1 MGAGFSRENPEESR
15 LGRAPSRNGG
25 APSSLAPAHDAVAC
39 LSMAGSAQASEDWN
53 KACSDD
59 PSRLEH
65 TVNLM
70 PSFGFESKYQ
80 GGLVAFHADAS
91 EAEFST
97 PETADEF
104 AQHVIGTICH
114 ASVTPAIG
122 RRAYERCMRAL
133 HLGSTAR
140 IGFRHPGKADAI
152 DLIWRERERLFRQ
165 YDSCSDKL
173 AFLATLPWIGPVTK
187 HSLARRLG
195 LFAEPH
201 RAVA

>member
-1 MGAGFSRENPEESR
+1 M
-15 LGRAPSRNGG
+15 
-25 APSSLAPAHDAVAC
+25 
-39 LSMAGSAQASEDWN
+39 
-53 KACSDD
+53 
-59 PSRLEH
+59 
-65 TVNLM
+65 NLM
-70 PSFGFESKYQ
+70 PSFGFESKQY
-80 GGLVAFHADAS
+80 GGLAAFQVDAS

-104 AQHVIGTICH
+104 ARHVISTICH

-133 HLGSTAR
+133 ALGSTAR

-195 LFAEPH
+195 LFAEQH

>member
-1 MGAGFSRENPEESR
+1 
-15 LGRAPSRNGG
+15 
-25 APSSLAPAHDAVAC
+25 
-39 LSMAGSAQASEDWN
+39 MAGSAQASEDWN
-53 KACSDD
+53 TACSDD

-70 PSFGFESKYQ
+70 PSFGFESKHH
-80 GGLVAFHADAS
+80 GGLVAFQGDES

-97 PETADEF
+97 PETAEEF

-122 RRAYERCMRAL
+122 RRAYEHCMRAL
-133 HLGSTAR
+133 QLGSTAR
-140 IGFRHPGKADAI
+140 MGFRHPGKADAI
-152 DLIWRERERLFRQ
+152 DLIWRERARLFRQ

-195 LFAEPH
+195 LFAEQH